1 MNVSKIHSHISGR
14 NARSFTA
21 DKNDAAYKQ
30 LGKFAIGL
38 DGMSF
43 DAAPVSPLGT
53 ASIPTPNQMLQT
65 WLPGFVAM
73 ATAPVKIDEILGL
86 TAAGNWADEEVVQK
100 TLEHVGEAKEYGDN
114 SDTHLASWNVNY
126 VRRGVVRFEEGFR
139 VGKLEEARSS
149 AIDINS
155 ASEKRAAAVMSLN
168 IQRNK
173 VGFLGYNSTKGTN
186 IYGLLN
192 DPSLPAYESAA
203 ATWAASTAEVIYSQI
218 KTALS
223 LIRTVSKDLIDPTS
237 HSITLACAT
246 AVVDQLNKTNQY
258 GISVYDLLAKNY
270 PQLRIVSAPQFDAAD
285 GGANVAY
292 FIADTV
298 VDGAS
303 TDGNQ
308 AIVQIVPSR
317 YQLLGSEVTAKGY
330 TEAATNAT
338 AGVMVKRPY
347 AVQRL
352 SGI

>member
-1 MNVSKIHSHISGR
+1 MNVSKLHSHISGR

-21 DKNDAAYKQ
+21 DQNDAAYRQ
-30 LGKFAIGL
+30 LEKFAIGL
-38 DGMSF
+38 DGMAF
-43 DAAPVSPLGT
+43 DAAPLSPLGT
-53 ASIPTPNQMLQT
+53 ASIPALNQELQT
-65 WLPGFVAM
+65 WLPGFVAT
-73 ATAPVKIDEILGL
+73 ATAPMKIDEILGL
-86 TAAGNWADEEVVQK
+86 TAAGNWADHEVVQK

-114 SDTHLASWNVNY
+114 ANTHLASWNVNY
-126 VRRGVVRFEEGFR
+126 VRRGVVRFEDGFR
-139 VGKLEEARSS
+139 VGKLEEARSA
-149 AIDINS
+149 AIDVNS

-168 IQRNK
+168 IKRND
-173 VGFLGYNSTKGTN
+173 VGFNGYNSTNGTN
-186 IYGLLN
+186 VYGLLN
-192 DPSLPAYESAA
+192 DPSLPAYESAT
-203 ATWAASTAEVIYSQI
+203 ATWAASAAEVIYEQI

-223 LIRTVSKDLIDPTS
+223 LLRTVSKDLIDPTS

-258 GISVYDLLAKNY
+258 GITVYDLLAKNY

-285 GGANVAY
+285 GGDNVAY

-298 VDGAS
+298 VDGVS

-317 YQLLGSEVTAKGY
+317 YQVLGSTITAKGY
-330 TEAATNAT
+330 EEAATNAT